1 MTVKD
6 AVFSGSRE
14 QVISEDAFRD
24 ILAEAAEGLFGL
36 RHQVERGFGREWSR
50 HFVSRLIR
58 EVHSVRTV
66 LNDHDAQENRTYS
79 SFMEIVAGIRGFS
92 HVLYI
97 LKHLRER
104 YMRSPLRNVRPEGDR
119 FLEKTMQTLAWCGD
133 TLRGLFTSLID
144 ECGNLGLELPDGE
157 PAGLGDPG
165 VGPEIRR
172 HLPHNIDEEDLA
184 EEGEKVAQVASSFLR
199 FGEMYRALEPKDL
212 ESYGDLREYVRG
224 KLDEEHAR
232 TLESWIHSIQSKYDT
247 YVQFTTSEVKD
258 PELRALRSAISQIL
272 HLLEVTTHLVH
283 FYERHENDIRS
294 RKAKER
300 IARIV
305 DKKTVLDRAVN
316 YAFRNVGWLMEEAE
330 RICQRLIPDY
340 TSIEEVTFRIPE
352 GVRLHIRP
360 AALIAAIV
368 AQHGTPVVMR
378 MNESEC
384 DASSV
389 TDVIFLAGTNLEA
402 ADVTFRGDERPLA
415 DLATLFRLGLEDSG
429 REELEVALPYLN
441 RRR

>member
-14 QVISEDAFRD
+14 QVISEEAFRP
-24 ILAEAAEGLFGL
+24 ILETAAEGLLEL
-36 RHQVERGFGREWSR
+36 RHQVEKGVGREWSR

-58 EVHSVRTV
+58 EVHAARTV

-79 SFMEIVAGIRGFS
+79 YFMEIVAGIRGFS
-92 HVLYI
+92 HILYI

-104 YMRSPLRNVRPEGDR
+104 YMRSPLRNARPEGDQ
-119 FLEKTMQTLAWCGD
+119 FLQETMQTLAWCGD
-133 TLRGLFTSLID
+133 TLRGLFAALIE
-144 ECGNLGLELPDGE
+144 ECGNLGLTLPDGE
-157 PAGLGDPG
+157 PAGIGEPGD
-165 VGPEIRR
+165 GPEIRR
-172 HLPHNIDEEDLA
+172 HLPHNIDEEELA
-184 EEGEKVAQVASSFLR
+184 EESEKVAQVASSFLR
-199 FGEMYRALEPKDL
+199 FAEMYRELRPNGL

-232 TLESWIHSIQSKYDT
+232 KLESWIHAIQSKYDT

-294 RKAKER
+294 QKAKER

-316 YAFRNVGWLMEEAE
+316 YTFRNVGWLMEEAE

-340 TSIEEVTFRIPE
+340 TSIEEATFRIPE
-352 GVRLHIRP
+352 NVRLHIRP

-368 AQHGTPVVMR
+368 NHHGTPVVMR
-378 MNESEC
+378 MNQSEC

-402 ADVTFRGDERPLA
+402 TEVKFRGDERPLK
-415 DLATLFRLGLEDSG
+415 DLATLFRVGLEDTG
-429 REELEVALPYLN
+429 RAELEAALPYLN